1 MAKEVVFTQDDLD
14 KIQST
19 EKMAKATL
27 VVVSVAAGIMLLFIL
42 ASSIH
47 MVVGP
52 RMQGGS
58 PMMQQRPG
66 LRGGVYRQGIQP
78 QSGPQN
84 TQNGQTQQGQT
95 ESSTSTVELDA
106 L

>member
-1 MAKEVVFTQDDLD
+1 MAKEVVFTQEDLD

-19 EKMAKATL
+19 EKLTKATL
-27 VVVSVAAGIMLLFIL
+27 IVVSVAAGIMVLFIL

-52 RMQGGS
+52 RGQGV
-58 PMMQQRPG
+58 MMQQRPG
-66 LRGGVYRQGIQP
+66 LRGSVYRQGIQP
-78 QSGPQN
+78 QSGTQN

-95 ESSTSTVELDA
+95 ESSTGTVELDA